1 MKNLTII
8 AFLFISSA
16 NFAQKQYVSK
26 EGDTIHVGQAITLGL
41 PTGNTGFRY
50 ITQGNEPVA
59 DWLAGETVN
68 IHAFKTVRS
77 KMYVLFK
84 GFGLIPVY
92 IDWEIARRA
101 GEVERP

>member
-1 MKNLTII
+1 MKKLL
-8 AFLFISSA
+8 FLLFLSSA
-16 NFAQKQYVSK
+16 AFAQNQYIST
-26 EGDTIHVGQAITLGL
+26 EGDTLEVGKTIILGL

-59 DWLAGETVN
+59 NWLAGEKVK
-68 IHAFKTVRS
+68 IHKFKTVRS

-84 GFGLIPVY
+84 GYGLIPVY

-101 GEVERP
+101 GEVERL